1 MSGWVLLIIGL
12 ASLALVIA
20 CLVYVGLKGWQVYKR
35 GMRVYADVSPF
46 ADQFASW
53 SMIVEAKVAEL
64 GDTGVTIAENVARL
78 QASLQRFQIIAEAFS
93 EGAAPYRRVLRYL
106 GR

>member
-12 ASLALVIA
+12 ASLTLVLA
-20 CLVYVGLKGWQVYKR
+20 CLAYVGLKGWRVYER
-35 GMRVYADVSPF
+35 GMRVYADVTPF

-64 GDTGVTIAENVARL
+64 GDTSVAIAENVASL
-78 QASLQRFQIIAEAFS
+78 QASLQRFQIIAEALS
-93 EGAAPYRRVLRYL
+93 EGAAPYRRVLRYF